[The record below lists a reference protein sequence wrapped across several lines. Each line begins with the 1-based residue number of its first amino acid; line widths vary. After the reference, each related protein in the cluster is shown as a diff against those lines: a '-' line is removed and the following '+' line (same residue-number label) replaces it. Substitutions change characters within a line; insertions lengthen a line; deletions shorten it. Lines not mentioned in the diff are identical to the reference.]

1 MCLEATS
8 SAFVPSQCCVANCR
22 QSSGSWQRVPTT
34 STGPKET
41 GGWGRGMQVW
51 NLPPSPPGVAL
62 GRNGSCLLA
71 PGPRRP
77 TNNKVQSLG
86 PVTVTGGGDHL
97 FLKKKKKDK
106 KVAASYKHRDL
117 CFKMLRRM
125 ICPGPAHQK
134 QAWPGACGLGVGPLL
149 LCGPASKH
157 NTYPLHLM
165 PTPTQL
171 RSATATSA
179 TPGCLLRDMGEPE
192 G

>member
-1 MCLEATS
+1 MPGGHQFSLCPQPVLCGQLQAKLRKLAE
-8 SAFVPSQCCVANCR
+8 
-22 QSSGSWQRVPTT
+22 
-34 STGPKET
+34 GPYHFYWAQGDRRMRERNASLK
-41 GGWGRGMQVW
+41 
-51 NLPPSPPGVAL
+51 PPSPPGVAL

-134 QAWPGACGLGVGPLL
+134 QA
-149 LCGPASKH
+149 
-157 NTYPLHLM
+157 
-165 PTPTQL
+165 
-171 RSATATSA
+171 
-179 TPGCLLRDMGEPE
+179 
-192 G
+192 